1 MLLLLCVYVYENII
15 INYFINLYNNS
26 LIGLSERV
34 CVVVVDVLVVAIPLN
49 STPNSIHPK

>member
-1 MLLLLCVYVYENII
+1 MCVCVYENII

-34 CVVVVDVLVVAIPLN
+34 CVVVDVLVVAIPLN

>member
-1 MLLLLCVYVYENII
+1 MYENII

-34 CVVVVDVLVVAIPLN
+34 CVVVLLVVVAIPL
-49 STPNSIHPK
+49 SILHPNSIHPK